1 MEFAEAPYESCQTS
15 PSAMAYRI
23 KRKEAVDKG
32 LRRIVRS
39 QLRRAAKVAGDKS
52 RPQEERVHELRTR
65 LKRSRAALALI
76 SKGVGRRDA
85 RKVDRVLRDN
95 GRRLARPRDLAVQA
109 HTFRILAARLAHE
122 LPVGLLE
129 RVRGVGERLR
139 RKLKP
144 KAVERDL
151 KKTARALCR
160 LARQAG
166 PWRVAHGNRAVAKG
180 VVATYKRARRAMT
193 IVRDDPTPER
203 FHDWRKQVK
212 VMSNQL
218 KIVARAVPEL
228 AATLAP
234 KLERLGEIL
243 GQIHDLDCAAATAE
257 RHPRWFGSEADR
269 DAVRALVAEHRVL
282 LERDA
287 FPLAETVFAGRARD
301 VRELIETAWTTW
313 RQRKQPVEH
322 VAVVRAA

>member
-1 MEFAEAPYESCQTS
+1 
-15 PSAMAYRI
+15 MAYRI
-23 KRKEAVDKG
+23 KRKERVEKG
-32 LRRIVRS
+32 LRRIVRA
-39 QLRRAAKVAGDKS
+39 QLRGAVKVVGDKG
-52 RPQEERVHELRTR
+52 RPQEERVHEVRTR

-76 SKGVGRRDA
+76 RKGPGREGV
-85 RKVDRVLRDN
+85 RKEERLLRDN

-129 RVRGVGERLR
+129 RVRDVGERLR

-151 KKTARALCR
+151 KKTARALRR
-160 LARQAG
+160 LARQTG
-166 PWRVAHGNRAVAKG
+166 PWRVARGGHAIAKG
-180 VVATYKRARRAMT
+180 IVSAYKHARRAMT

-212 VMSNQL
+212 VLSNQL
-218 KIVARAVPEL
+218 KIISRAVPEL
-228 AATLAP
+228 ADTLAP

-243 GQIHDLDCAAATAE
+243 GQIHDLDCAAVTLE
-257 RHPRWFGSEADR
+257 RHPRWFGSAADR
-269 DAVRALVAEHRVL
+269 DAVRALVADHRVL

-287 FPLAETVFAGRARD
+287 FSLADTVFAGRARD

-313 RQRKQPVEH
+313 RQRKPPVEH